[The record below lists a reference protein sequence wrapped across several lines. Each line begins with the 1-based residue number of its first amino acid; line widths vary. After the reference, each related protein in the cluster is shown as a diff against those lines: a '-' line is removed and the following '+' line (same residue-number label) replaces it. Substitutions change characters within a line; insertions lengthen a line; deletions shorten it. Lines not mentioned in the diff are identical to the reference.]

1 MKEIYRTDV
10 EQRAVGTNFLIKV
23 INWLTMVGEFL
34 TGTRRSG
41 SLVEYE
47 DSIVITSTVKRF
59 WVLKGDESVLV
70 LNKSKISAAS
80 TSYSKRFGGTVVIA
94 TLFVG
99 GFTEPQGYALKDSYE
114 NVSKKIET
122 WVGNADA

>member
-1 MKEIYRTDV
+1 
-10 EQRAVGTNFLIKV
+10 
-23 INWLTMVGEFL
+23 MVGEFL

-41 SLVEYE
+41 NLVEYE